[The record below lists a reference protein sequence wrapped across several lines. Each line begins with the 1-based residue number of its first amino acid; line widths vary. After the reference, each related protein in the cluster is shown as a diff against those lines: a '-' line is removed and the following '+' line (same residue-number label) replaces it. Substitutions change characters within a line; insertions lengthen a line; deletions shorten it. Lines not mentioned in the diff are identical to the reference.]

1 MSTTDLDQRA
11 FKNFMF
17 FIEKYKVLSFNQIII
32 RELCNI
38 VRKRNL
44 EDIEKYV
51 EENKIEF
58 SKKHPDVI
66 KELKKIN
73 IFI

>member
-1 MSTTDLDQRA
+1 MSTTDLDQKA

-17 FIEKYKVLSFNQIII
+17 FIEKYKVLSFNQIVI

-38 VRKRNL
+38 VRKRKI

-51 EENKIEF
+51 EDNKAEF
-58 SKKHPDVI
+58 QKKHQEVI